1 MFTFFFFCLGFVGGY
16 MFRGSRLARWL
27 HSWFEQTT
35 DASPPK
41 K

>member
-1 MFTFFFFCLGFVGGY
+1 MFYPLFLILGFVLGY

-35 DASPPK
+35 DASPPRK
-41 K
+41 